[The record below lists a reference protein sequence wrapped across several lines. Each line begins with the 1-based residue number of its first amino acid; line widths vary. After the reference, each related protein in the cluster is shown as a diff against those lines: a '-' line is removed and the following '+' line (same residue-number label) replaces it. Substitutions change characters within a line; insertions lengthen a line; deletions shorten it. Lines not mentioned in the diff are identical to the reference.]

1 MEEELMMKKVMP
13 HDLKAE
19 QSVIGSVLID
29 NDTLSDACEI
39 LSVDDFYDIPCKR
52 IFEAI
57 KELYKESAP
66 VDLVTLSNKMSA
78 MGVPAD
84 IRSPELLSEIIN
96 TVPTS
101 THIDR
106 YVKIVRDKS
115 YMRQVLKLANEIS
128 DKGYKEDGTSEDL
141 LQSAEAEIFK
151 LSENFQA
158 NLHRDGNMHD
168 IMMDTI
174 NSIEAAG
181 KAGGRV
187 TGISTGFRDLD
198 YMTAGLQPSELIL
211 IAARP
216 AMGKTAFALNIAE
229 HAALKENVPTVIFS
243 LEMSSSQLAKRL
255 LSMNSHVDSQKIRT
269 GQLSIDE
276 WRDISESANLYA
288 NSKIFIDDTPGI
300 TLTGFRT
307 KCRKLKASHD
317 IKLVIIDYLQLMS
330 GDGRSNSR
338 QEEISTI
345 SRGLKLIAR
354 EINCP
359 IIALSQLSR
368 GPESRTDKRPMLSDL
383 RESGAIEQDADMVM
397 FLYRDDYYPQG
408 KSDDEIEKGVTE
420 VIIGKQ
426 RNGPIGTVKLRW
438 LEHLTKFANL
448 EKK

>member
-29 NDTLSDACEI
+29 NDTLSDACDI
-39 LSVDDFYDIPCKR
+39 LSVDDFYDIPCQR
-52 IFEAI
+52 IFGAI

-66 VDLVTLSNKMSA
+66 VDLVTLSDKMSA

-84 IRSPELLSEIIN
+84 IRSPEHLSEIIN

-198 YMTAGLQPSELIL
+198 YVTAGLQHSELFL

-216 AMGKTAFALNIAE
+216 A
-229 HAALKENVPTVIFS
+229 
-243 LEMSSSQLAKRL
+243 
-255 LSMNSHVDSQKIRT
+255 
-269 GQLSIDE
+269 
-276 WRDISESANLYA
+276 
-288 NSKIFIDDTPGI
+288 
-300 TLTGFRT
+300 
-307 KCRKLKASHD
+307 
-317 IKLVIIDYLQLMS
+317 
-330 GDGRSNSR
+330 
-338 QEEISTI
+338 
-345 SRGLKLIAR
+345 
-354 EINCP
+354 
-359 IIALSQLSR
+359 
-368 GPESRTDKRPMLSDL
+368 
-383 RESGAIEQDADMVM
+383 
-397 FLYRDDYYPQG
+397 
-408 KSDDEIEKGVTE
+408 
-420 VIIGKQ
+420 
-426 RNGPIGTVKLRW
+426 
-438 LEHLTKFANL
+438 
-448 EKK
+448 